1 MGKFKFSYKRFAV
14 TVMVGAIL
22 AATTATAAFSYA
34 WFTNHNNVTDNDLHG
49 STAGAYF
56 ARGDGSSTNPYVINK
71 PIHLYNLAWLQY
83 IGAFKDASGT
93 DKEPYFLIESN
104 LNMAGWTL
112 PPIGTETNPFM
123 GHLDGFQK
131 KVENLTISN
140 SFAAYN
146 GKHPAAVTKD
156 NFQTLN
162 ITGLFGVIEQP
173 TKDTTTPSLQNLYVD
188 KLTVSSTTKQTLTGL
203 VAGYV
208 NGKIDGVGINDSKL
222 DLASGTTATSYK
234 NTTFNNI
241 SKYTSV
247 GYCTENFETSYVKT
261 NTTMY
266 KPAQAGMASF
276 NPTGGG
282 GGTEN
287 DWGGSIDILSLSKR
301 VSYITQA
308 IGTSDSSHTFSSPL
322 FNLKT
327 GKSRDYKSPY
337 DWDGTDVTSAMM
349 FEGTY
354 LPLNISNTIDL
365 SFYKSKKPEEISA
378 TNTGYLVGGGS
389 TWSNSTTRLRNQ
401 QTGSNIEK
409 GIYKSFGSFSNNRED
424 VFGGS
429 NFSLFYYDSKV
440 GKHYRIRDEENK
452 TTQFTSTLDNEADK
466 NVQDLN
472 LHGYKSVK
480 SNFLKTLDEVTNDT
494 LLAKSNIN
502 VPSLLLRFQNKL
514 ELGECKSTINGK
526 TYGSYQFY
534 KGGINFTLKQDGRV
548 SFIVGVYDTTNTD
561 LSYFAELYS
570 LSREQTGSIKTGE
583 TKKITGVSENNG
595 TIGYRYSNSV
605 DSDYDSSKLV
615 FDINALNSAAQ
626 LQKYG
631 AYFIEIPLRAGD
643 YFLKSLEKTSD
654 VPYILYLDIGANAG
668 GTTGN
673 KVDRTKIYEVFEQ
686 VNEEFKYP
694 NGVEIVNFADGGVD
708 AKKFAVVVGTSY
720 SGQVALK
727 YDGNSASFTVNAST
741 DTGTGLG
748 YYEAGLN
755 FTSGSTTQVGATIT
769 HTRTQRLT
777 YFDFYRA
784 ADKGAQTV
792 ALYTNVLRF
801 YKTHTIDA
809 NGNATDIETKR
820 LPDFGFGQDDTEWTM
835 LGENKLKIY
844 DEETGNPTDTL
855 PEITEPDSFNENIK
869 VFTLQTA
876 DPTVQSIDA
885 DWIQTGLYSDEGN
898 PVHHTFKPN
907 GYKFT
912 MKDSAGTALEP
923 SQYFATIN
931 ENYTVS
937 INA

>member
-1 MGKFKFSYKRFAV
+1 MGKLKFSYKRFAV
-14 TVMVGAIL
+14 TVMVGAII

-34 WFTNHNNVTDNDLHG
+34 WFTNHNNVTNNDLKG

-56 ARGDGSSTNPYVINK
+56 ARGDGSKKDPYVINQ

-83 IGAFKDASGT
+83 IGAFDG
-93 DKEPYFLIESN
+93 KEPYFIIEKD
-104 LNMAGWTL
+104 LKMDGWTL

-123 GHLDGFQK
+123 GHLDGSQK
-131 KVENLTISN
+131 TITNLTVSN
-140 SFAAYN
+140 SFTAYKD
-146 GKHPAAVTKD
+146 KHPAAVTSG

-173 TKDTTTPSLQNLYVD
+173 TKDTETPSLQNLYVD
-188 KLTVSSTTKQTLTGL
+188 KLTVSSTTKQALTGL

-208 NGKIDGVGINDSKL
+208 NGKLDGVGISDSKL
-222 DLASGTTATSYK
+222 DLTSGANATSY
-234 NTTFNNI
+234 NGTTFNNI

-247 GYCTENFETSYVKT
+247 GYCTENYETSYVKT

-266 KPAQAGMASF
+266 KPAQIGDSISF

-308 IGTSDSSHTFSSPL
+308 IGTSDSSNTFSSTL

-327 GKSRDYKSPY
+327 GKSRDYKNPY
-337 DWDGTDVTSAMM
+337 KWDGTDATSAMM

-401 QTGSNIEK
+401 QTGSNIGK

-440 GKHYRIRDEENK
+440 GKHYRLRDEENK
-452 TTQFTSTLDNEADK
+452 TTKFTSTLDNEADK

-480 SNFLKTLDEVTNDT
+480 SNFLKTLDEVTGDT
-494 LLAKSNIN
+494 LLAKSNVN
-502 VPSLLLRFQNKL
+502 VPGLLLRYQSKL
-514 ELGECKSTINGK
+514 ERGECKSTINGK
-526 TYGSYQFY
+526 TYDAYQFY
-534 KGGINFTLKQDGRV
+534 KGGINFTLKKDGRV
-548 SFIVGVYDTTNTD
+548 SFIVGVYNTTNP
-561 LSYFAELYS
+561 SYFAELYS
-570 LSREQTGSIKTGE
+570 LSRDQTGSINTGE

-595 TIGYRYSNSV
+595 TIGYRYSSSV

-626 LQKYG
+626 LQNYG

-643 YFLKSLEKTSD
+643 YFLKSLENTND
-654 VPYILYLDIGANAG
+654 APYILYLDIGANAG
-668 GTTGN
+668 GTTGK

-686 VNEEFKYP
+686 INEKFKYP
-694 NGVEIVNFADGGVD
+694 NGVEIVNFADAGVD
-708 AKKFAVVVGTSY
+708 AKKFAVVVGASY

-727 YDGNSASFTVNAST
+727 YDGNNNASFKVNASAE
-741 DTGTGLG
+741 TGTGLG

-755 FTSGSTTQVGATIT
+755 FSSSSTTQVGATVT

-777 YFDFYRA
+777 YFDYYWA
-784 ADKGAQTV
+784 KDEGSQTV
-792 ALYTNVLRF
+792 AFYTNVLRF
-801 YKTHTIDA
+801 NKTYSVDA
-809 NGNATDIETKR
+809 NGNATVTETKR
-820 LPDFGFGQDDTEWTM
+820 LPDYGFGQSDTEWTL

-869 VFTLQTA
+869 VFTLQTT
-876 DPTVQSIDA
+876 DPTIQFIDA

-898 PVHHTFKPN
+898 PAHHTFNVK

-912 MKDSAGTALEP
+912 MKDSAGADLKAP
-923 SQYFATIN
+923 GQYSAAIN
-931 ENYTVS
+931 EDYTVS